1 MLFPLNLR
9 IEKSNALTIA
19 VLLWLLCVNKVTA
32 DELHWNINLDGGAAW
47 QSRND
52 VQIPGDSGTRFSLV
66 DIAGSGPLPFY
77 RLELSYTLKPRH
89 SLRFLYAPFEYTE
102 TGTLDKDVVF
112 VDQTFDVGESTEAT
126 YRFNSY
132 RATYRYL
139 WHDGKQW
146 QWHVGFTA
154 KIRDAEIALQQEGKS
169 AKDSN
174 VGFVPLLNL
183 YGEYSFAPRW
193 RLLVDFDGLAG
204 PQGRAVDLGLLARYD
219 VARRWYVGAGYRTL
233 EGGADNDEVYN
244 FAWIHYASVSA
255 GYRF

>member
-1 MLFPLNLR
+1 MP
-9 IEKSNALTIA
+9 NALIIA
-19 VLLWLLCVNKVTA
+19 LSLWLLCANKVTA
-32 DELHWNINLDGGAAW
+32 DELRWNINLDGGAAW

-52 VQIPGDSGTRFSLV
+52 VRIPGDSGTSFSLV

-77 RLELSYTLKPRH
+77 RLELSYTLKSRH
-89 SLRFLYAPFEYTE
+89 SLRFLYAPFEYTK
-102 TGTLDKDVVF
+102 TGALDKNVMF
-112 VDQTFDVGESTEAT
+112 AGQTFNAGEPTEAT

-132 RATYRYL
+132 RATYRYQ

-146 QWHVGFTA
+146 QWRVGFTA
-154 KIRDAEIALQQEGKS
+154 KIRDAEIKLQQQAKS

-174 VGFVPLLNL
+174 VGLVPLLNL

-193 RLLVDFDGLAG
+193 RFIVDFDGLAA
-204 PQGRAVDLGLLARYD
+204 PQGRAVDLGLLVRYD

-233 EGGADNDEVYN
+233 EGGVDNDKVYN
-244 FAWIHYASVSA
+244 FAWIHFASVSA